1 MTLIVQTTQ
10 EKHHQFIFLHFKFE
24 DHHVKDFKDMDCTVE
39 IGTDHEQY
47 PHISVLT
54 NEIKTALIKDFD

>member
-1 MTLIVQTTQ
+1 MLFRSTSSV
-10 EKHHQFIFLHFKFE
+10 HFLHFKFE

-54 NEIKTALIKDFD
+54 NEVKTALIKDFD

>member
-1 MTLIVQTTQ
+1 
-10 EKHHQFIFLHFKFE
+10 
-24 DHHVKDFKDMDCTVE
+24 MDCSVE

-54 NEIKTALIKDFD
+54 NEVKTALMKDFD